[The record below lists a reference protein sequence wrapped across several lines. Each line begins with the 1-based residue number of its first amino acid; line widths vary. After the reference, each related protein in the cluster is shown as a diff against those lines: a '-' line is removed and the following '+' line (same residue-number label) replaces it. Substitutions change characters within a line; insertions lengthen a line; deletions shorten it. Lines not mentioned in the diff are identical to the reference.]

1 MSNSSGVNIGR
12 KYFPI
17 MKNNEDLLFLQRYVS
32 HTHLREFFFEEN
44 NTKRLKIIA
53 IKNHIIN
60 LLQICIERQK
70 YQILTS
76 STDEWI
82 PMMKSWTAQG
92 RPLLPARTTSGSGTG
107 AAQQC
112 C

>member
-1 MSNSSGVNIGR
+1 MSNSSGVNSGR

-17 MKNNEDLLFLQRYVS
+17 LNNNEDLLLY
-32 HTHLREFFFEEN
+32 LIPIRECFFEEN
-44 NTKRLKIIA
+44 NTKRFKIIA
-53 IKNHIIN
+53 SKNHIIK

-70 YQILTS
+70 YRILTS